1 MASSLLALLDDIATI
16 LDDVA
21 VLSKVAAKKTTGV
34 LGDDLA
40 LNAKQL
46 TGITAER
53 EIPIIIKVAKG
64 SFINK
69 AIIVPIA
76 LLISYFIP
84 SLIQPLL
91 MIGGSYLCY
100 EGMEK
105 IIEKLFHKK
114 NNKEVIQEYILNE
127 DEKIKGA
134 IKTDFILSSEIIV
147 ITLGTVASQPIL
159 HQILSLI
166 IISIAMTIGVYG
178 FVAMII
184 KLDDVGLHFS
194 KSTNKI
200 LNNKGLILLKLAPIL
215 LKGLGLI
222 GTIAMFM
229 VGGGIL
235 AHGLHLSNFMNY
247 PTAITIIIEPLLG
260 ILIGSIICI
269 FEIIYHKIRNQAH

>member
-40 LNAKQL
+40 LNANQL

-53 EIPIIIKVAKG
+53 EIPVIIKVAKG

-69 AIIVPIA
+69 AIIVPVA

-91 MIGGSYLCY
+91 MIGGAYLCF

-114 NNKEVIQEYILNE
+114 SNKEVIEEYITNE

-147 ITLGTVASQPIL
+147 ITLGTVAAQPIF

-166 IISIAMTIGVYG
+166 VISIAMTIGVYG
-178 FVAMII
+178 FVAIII
-184 KLDDVGLHFS
+184 KLDDLGLYFS
-194 KSTNKI
+194 QSKNKI
-200 LNNKGLILLKLAPIL
+200 LQTKGLVLLKSAPIL
-215 LKGLGLI
+215 LKGLGII

-235 AHGLHLSNFMNY
+235 AHGIHLNNLMNY
-247 PTAITIIIEPLLG
+247 SDLGAMIIEPLFG
-260 ILIGSIICI
+260 MTIGTIICL
-269 FEIIYHKIRNQAH
+269 FEMLFHKIKKH